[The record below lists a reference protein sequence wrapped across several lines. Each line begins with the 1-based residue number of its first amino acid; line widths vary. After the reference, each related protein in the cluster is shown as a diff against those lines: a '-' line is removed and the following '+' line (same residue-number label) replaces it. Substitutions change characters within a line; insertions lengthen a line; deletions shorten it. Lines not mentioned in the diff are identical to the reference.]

1 MFKKKNNEI
10 ENFEVDATDVE
21 TSNSSLNEYEEID
34 DEQKEETKL
43 IKEKKK
49 NPIIIKNPMHSY
61 KFWFK
66 IFAFVLLII
75 LGFILIFQT
84 ENAQMLVLMFTG
96 GVFCVYAVM
105 RFIPL
110 MKTLEKGSSK
120 FFCLIEV
127 FFDLVVGVL
136 LIFLAAKQFGEE
148 QSGIVKF
155 FVEHYNLLIGV
166 VLWLRG
172 FVYFFTT
179 IMFAERTDRTQFWVH
194 IIVITAGSFLLGYK
208 IDAKWVAIGIA
219 IIAFISG
226 LAIGGEGFYEYGK
239 YRKNLKERREKSDK
253 AQKEKTKGKEAPT
266 KEEPKQIDEPKEEVP
281 IIDDGNSDDRPYVS

>member
-1 MFKKKNNEI
+1 MFKKKKNKEN
-10 ENFEVDATDVE
+10 ENFDLNEASTE
-21 TSNSSLNEYEEID
+21 YSNDSSNEYEEVED
-34 DEQKEETKL
+34 VKL

-49 NPIIIKNPMHSY
+49 NPIIVKNPIYTY

-66 IFAFVLLII
+66 VFAFVLLII
-75 LGFILIFQT
+75 LGFILLLRQSD
-84 ENAQMLVLMFTG
+84 AQILVLMFTG
-96 GVFCVYAVM
+96 GVFTVYALM

-110 MKTLEKGSSK
+110 LKTLEKGSSK

-127 FFDLVVGVL
+127 IFDLIVGIL

-155 FVEHYNLLIGV
+155 FVENYNLLIGI

-179 IMFAERTDRTQFWVH
+179 IMFAERTDRIQFWIH
-194 IIVITAGSFLLGYK
+194 IAVITAGSYLLGVK

-226 LAIGGEGFYEYGK
+226 IAIGGEGFYEYGK

-253 AQKEKTKGKEAPT
+253 VQKDKTKGKEAPS
-266 KEEPKQIDEPKEEVP
+266 KNEPKKIDEPKVEVP
-281 IIDDGNSDDRPYVS
+281 VIDDGNNDDRPYVN